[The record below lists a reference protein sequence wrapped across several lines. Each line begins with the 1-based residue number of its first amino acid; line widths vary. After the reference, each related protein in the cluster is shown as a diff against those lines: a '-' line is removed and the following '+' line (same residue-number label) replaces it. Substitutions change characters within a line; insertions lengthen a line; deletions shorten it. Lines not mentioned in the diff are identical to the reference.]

1 LSNHARSLRHLRS
14 GVSGPYWSLWVWI
27 PESPG
32 VIKTKMKILQNVMAM
47 GHLMIK
53 AIQLFKARTRTAIMK
68 MIKKFL

>member
-1 LSNHARSLRHLRS
+1 
-14 GVSGPYWSLWVWI
+14 
-27 PESPG
+27 
-32 VIKTKMKILQNVMAM
+32 MKILQNVMAM